1 LGRAKPTTSPSSR
14 KRGEGA
20 GPPGGWFGKKLQQ
33 RSVYGVEPSKEEV
46 LSSLLQRYINYQLFR
61 ALVESS
67 TAEHS
72 ARMLAMDNA
81 TKNAGEAIRKWT
93 IIFNKAR
100 QEAIT
105 TELIDIINAAKHL
118 SKKLRRI

>member
-1 LGRAKPTTSPSSR
+1 M
-14 KRGEGA
+14 
-20 GPPGGWFGKKLQQ
+20 
-33 RSVYGVEPSKEEV
+33 
-46 LSSLLQRYINYQLFR
+46 YINFQLYR

-72 ARMLAMDNA
+72 ARMIAMDNA

-105 TELIDIINAAKHL
+105 TELIDIINAAEAIK
-118 SKKLRRI
+118 